1 MAESHAHTHMPTM
14 PTMPTMPAT
23 RDVIVTP
30 LAQTKAREFIAEEED
45 PSDKV
50 LRVGITSGGCSGFSY
65 SVSTDVQE
73 GGDQFQRYYGLTVV
87 VDPKSLEFLAG
98 ATVDYVDEIGQ
109 AGFKFT
115 NPKASSSCGCGT
127 SFSV

>member
-1 MAESHAHTHMPTM
+1 MAESHMPTM

-23 RDVIVTP
+23 TDVIITP
-30 LAQTKAREFIAEEED
+30 VAQAKAKEFIAEEED

-50 LRVGITSGGCSGFSY
+50 LRVGVTSGGCSGFSY
-65 SVSTDVQE
+65 SVSIDLQKE
-73 GGDQFQRYYGLTVV
+73 GDHVQRYDGLTVV
-87 VDPKSLEFLAG
+87 CDPVSLKFLAG

-115 NPKASSSCGCGT
+115 NPKATSSCGCGS